1 MASCHKIF
9 GLLLLLFWVRGR
21 TAGFCRRAW
30 QGWQINNACLW
41 MQFWPFAEVVFG
53 ADAAEAG
60 VDALENFVR
69 ECGLPK
75 KMSQLKSTVEITV
88 NK

>member
-1 MASCHKIF
+1 
-9 GLLLLLFWVRGR
+9 
-21 TAGFCRRAW
+21 
-30 QGWQINNACLW
+30 

-60 VDALENFVR
+60 VDALEDFVR
-69 ECGLPK
+69 ECGLPT